1 MQSSATIYSPRIS
14 LKRSIPYVIA
24 GIGVLFGGAFL
35 GKYVGQQAAARSVA
49 EADWAPQSG
58 RMVSMM
64 RGTTLLRGS
73 MIEQDSAIEI
83 VDKDQDR
90 VPGIRP
96 VIGEN
101 RGDRRRK
108 TDFLASLVPAG
119 PVEDLL
125 GARAKA
131 LPVRLAMV
139 SRQSGTAEMPDEPMF
154 GNAVPL
160 PGEIIQDGVSGLAGA
175 SPEAYDGLA
184 GTMDG
189 SVGAPS
195 TAKLAAIMRRGDE
208 AKAKLAAYLKQQR
221 AEQACLAQAIYFEAR
236 SEPTLGQIAVA
247 GVVMNRVES
256 QKYPDTICGVVF
268 QNDHM
273 KNACQF
279 SFACDGKADVA
290 RSPKHW
296 RSAMQLAKAFMDGTK
311 KAHVIREAMY
321 YHADYVSPDWAT
333 RMHVVKKIGRHIFYT
348 PVTRVASR

>member
-49 EADWAPQSG
+49 EAEWAPQSG
-58 RMVSMM
+58 HLVSMM

-73 MIEQDSAIEI
+73 VIEQDPGNQI

-90 VPGIRP
+90 LPGVRP
-96 VIGEN
+96 VVGEN
-101 RGDRRRK
+101 RGDRRK
-108 TDFLASLVPAG
+108 TDFLASLVPTG

-139 SRQSGTAEMPDEPMF
+139 SRQSGTAEIPDEPMF
-154 GNAVPL
+154 GNAIPL
-160 PGEIIQDGVSGLAGA
+160 PGEIIQDGVSDLTGP
-175 SPEAYDGLA
+175 SPEAYDESA
-184 GTMDG
+184 GATQG
-189 SVGAPS
+189 PPGAPS
-195 TAKLAAIMRRGDE
+195 TAKLAAVMRRGDE

-256 QKYPDTICGVVF
+256 GKYPDTICGVVF

-290 RSPKHW
+290 RSRKHW

-311 KAHVIREAMY
+311 KAHVIRNAMY

-333 RMHVVKKIGRHIFYT
+333 RMHIVKKIGRHIFYI

>member
-24 GIGVLFGGAFL
+24 GIGVLLGGAFL

-49 EADWAPQSG
+49 EADWAPQSV
-58 RMVSMM
+58 RLVSMV

-73 MIEQDSAIEI
+73 VIEQDSAIDI
-83 VDKDQDR
+83 ADKDQDR
-90 VPGIRP
+90 IPGVRP
-96 VIGEN
+96 VVGEN

-108 TDFLASLVPAG
+108 TDFLASLVPTG

-139 SRQSGTAEMPDEPMF
+139 SRSGTAEMPDEPMF

-160 PGEIIQDGVSGLAGA
+160 PGEIIQDGVSGLGGA
-175 SPEAYDGLA
+175 SPEAYDDSA
-184 GTMDG
+184 GTMEG

-195 TAKLAAIMRRGDE
+195 AAKLAAIMRRGDA
-208 AKAKLAAYLKQQR
+208 AKAKLAAYLKHQR
-221 AEQACLAQAIYFEAR
+221 AEQTCLAKAIYFEAR

-256 QKYPDTICGVVF
+256 KKYPDTICGVVF

-290 RSPKHW
+290 RSRKHW
-296 RSAMQLAKAFMDGTK
+296 RSALQLAKAFMDGTK
-311 KAHVIREAMY
+311 KAHVIRNAMY

-333 RMHVVKKIGRHIFYT
+333 RMHVVKKIGRHIFYV